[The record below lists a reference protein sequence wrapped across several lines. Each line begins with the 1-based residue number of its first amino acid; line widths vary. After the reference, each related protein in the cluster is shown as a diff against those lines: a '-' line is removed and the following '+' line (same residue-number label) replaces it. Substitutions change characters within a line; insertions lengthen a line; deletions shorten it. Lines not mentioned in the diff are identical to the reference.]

1 MSETENK
8 IRVSRQRLNEYHEEL
23 ERLKEEKNA
32 IADRIRIA
40 REFGDL
46 SENAEYD
53 TAKNEQAM
61 NAAQIINTEH
71 LIQIAIVDDAV
82 TVMDVVC
89 VESSDKDLF
98 EVGEEITYT
107 IVGEHEKMEDN
118 KISRESAV
126 GSALLGHETGDVV
139 TVILPTATVKLS
151 IVNTTSYS

>member
-1 MSETENK
+1 MSEKEAK

-23 ERLKEEKNA
+23 ESLKQEKNA

-61 NAAQIINTEH
+61 NAARITDLERM
-71 LIQIAIVDDAV
+71 IQIAVVDDAV
-82 TVMDVVC
+82 TVMEVVC
-89 VESSDKDLF
+89 VETSDSDLF
-98 EVGEEITYT
+98 EVGEEMTYT

-118 KISRESAV
+118 KISRESVV
-126 GSALLGHETGDVV
+126 GSALLGHKAGDIV

-151 IVNTTSYS
+151 VVSEHSQS